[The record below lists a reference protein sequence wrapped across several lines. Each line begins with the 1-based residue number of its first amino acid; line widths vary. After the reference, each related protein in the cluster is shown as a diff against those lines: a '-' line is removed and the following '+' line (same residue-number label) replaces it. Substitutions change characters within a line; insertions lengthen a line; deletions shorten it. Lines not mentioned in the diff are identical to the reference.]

1 MPRQS
6 PSLRGLRAV
15 AAAVCASL
23 LCLLTAIAPAY
34 ASPPPIRTT
43 AANRVPACVTTDGLM
58 AFLRTRNP
66 APAPKFEQIATHYR
80 EIGETLRI
88 RWDYAFFQM
97 LIETNYLKFRR
108 GDGSPGDV
116 NVSQNNF
123 AGIGATGNG
132 VPGDRFPDVRTGVL
146 AQLQHLVAYS
156 GERVPN
162 PVAQRTRDKQDD
174 IIFLSLK
181 LGRPPGF
188 ADLARRWAVDPA
200 YARSIETVAD
210 LFRRDHCTGRAPSI
224 EAALTQPPAGRAQA
238 HAESRLG
245 AGTTTVAATA
255 ASTPLPPTAP
265 KTTPVPACLLFTASF
280 GGDLTRLIA
289 SRTGAQRRVTALTV
303 SRAQA
308 DAQTEAFIK
317 LHAPEGRILGSYDT
331 LAAALAAG
339 ERVCPAG

>member
-1 MPRQS
+1 V
-6 PSLRGLRAV
+6 AV
-15 AAAVCASL
+15 VAVGMLCAGL
-23 LCLLTAIAPAY
+23 LCVLTATGPAY

-80 EIGETLRI
+80 EIGEALRI

-123 AGIGATGNG
+123 AGIGAIGNG
-132 VPGDRFPDVRTGVL
+132 VPGDRFPDVGTGVL

-188 ADLARRWAVDPA
+188 GDLARRWAVDPA
-200 YARSIETVAD
+200 YARSIETVAE
-210 LFRRDHCTGRAPSI
+210 LFRRDHCTGSPLGV
-224 EAALTQPPAGRAQA
+224 EAALPPPPAGRAQA
-238 HAESRLG
+238 EAASSLV
-245 AGTTTVAATA
+245 AGSTTVATPA
-255 ASTPLPPTAP
+255 ASTPRPPTP
-265 KTTPVPACLLFTASF
+265 LQTTPVPPCQLFTASY
-280 GGDLTRLIA
+280 GGDLTRLIT

-308 DAQTEAFIK
+308 DAQTDAFIK
-317 LHAPEGRILGSYDT
+317 LHAPDGRILGSYDT

-339 ERVCPAG
+339 DRVCPAR